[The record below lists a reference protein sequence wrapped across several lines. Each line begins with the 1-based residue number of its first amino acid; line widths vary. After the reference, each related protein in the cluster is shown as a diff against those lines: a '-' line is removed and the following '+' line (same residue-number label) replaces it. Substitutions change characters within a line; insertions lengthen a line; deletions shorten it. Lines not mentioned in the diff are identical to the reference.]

1 MKKIVSNLPAS
12 LRKAMMAAVV
22 LFSAGAFAQVT
33 EKCDDPVVVN
43 GHATVTF
50 KRYVVTLL
58 RGKFSVGDGLQVRFS
73 GGNLQYRAES
83 DTWRFAENQWDYLGN
98 TGGNATEQ
106 AKRAD
111 QANWIDLFGWGTSG
125 QETIN
130 EGVNPRYQ
138 PWETA
143 GSASEYKPGNR
154 TTINIAQGSGYEEAD
169 WAYHNK
175 IQNAGNAVHQWWCL
189 TNQQWTFLLNTRDNA
204 ANLKGE
210 GRVHSRNGLIL
221 LPDDW
226 DWADSEVASAV
237 ETASFTWTPG
247 NSAWA
252 NNIPDALWTILE
264 KHGAVFLPCAGLRVG
279 VTLSN
284 IGSVGYYWTS
294 TQPNQYYGYYLNISS
309 NSVAVTNENRNYGY
323 SVRPVQEY

>member
-1 MKKIVSNLPAS
+1 MFAVS
-12 LRKAMMAAVV
+12 
-22 LFSAGAFAQVT
+22 GTAQVV

-73 GGNLQYRAES
+73 QGNLQYRAES
-83 DTWRFAENQWDYLGN
+83 DTWRFAENQWDYLGS

-125 QETIN
+125 QEIIN
-130 EGVNPRYQ
+130 GGANPHFQ
-138 PWETA
+138 PWDVT
-143 GSASEYKPGNR
+143 GDRTQYKPGNSLN
-154 TTINIAQGSGYEEAD
+154 NIAQGSGYEEAD

-189 TNQQWTFLLNTRDNA
+189 SQQQWTFLLSTRDNA
-204 ANLKGE
+204 SSLKGE
-210 GRVHSRNGLIL
+210 GKVHGKNGLIL

-226 DWADSEVASAV
+226 SWADSEVATAVSAAGFSW
-237 ETASFTWTPG
+237 TAG

-252 NNIPDALWTILE
+252 NVIPDDLWTILE
-264 KHGAVFLPCAGLRVG
+264 KHGAVFLPCAGVRGG

-284 IGSVGYYWTS
+284 IGAVGYYWTS
-294 TQPNQYYGYYLNISS
+294 TRINIYNAYRLYISS
-309 NSVAVTNENRNYGY
+309 NNITVDPNDCNLGF

>member
-1 MKKIVSNLPAS
+1 MKKNILLLVSL
-12 LRKAMMAAVV
+12 LMLAV
-22 LFSAGAFAQVT
+22 SGTAQVV

-73 GGNLQYRAES
+73 QGNLQYRAES

-98 TGGNATEQ
+98 TGGNATER

-130 EGVNPRYQ
+130 GNNNPRYQ

-143 GSASEYKPGNR
+143 GTREEYKPGNSLYV
-154 TTINIAQGSGYEEAD
+154 NFAQGSGYEESD

-204 ANLKGE
+204 ASLKGE
-210 GRVHSRNGLIL
+210 GKVHGKNGLIL

-226 DWADSEVASAV
+226 SWADSEVATAV
-237 ETASFTWTPG
+237 EAAGFTWTAG

-252 NNIPDALWTILE
+252 NVISDDLWTILE
-264 KHGAVFLPCAGLRVG
+264 KHGAVFLPAAGARSG
-279 VTLSN
+279 VAMTN
-284 IGSVGYYWTS
+284 IGSYGYYWTS
-294 TQPNQYYGYYLNISS
+294 TQPSLSWGAANSLIITSNNVYLSTDS
-309 NSVAVTNENRNYGY
+309 RHQGY

>member
-1 MKKIVSNLPAS
+1 MKKNILLLVSL
-12 LRKAMMAAVV
+12 LMLAV
-22 LFSAGAFAQVT
+22 SGAAQVT

-73 GGNLQYRAES
+73 QGNLQYRAES

-125 QETIN
+125 QEVIN
-130 EGVNPRYQ
+130 EGANPRYQ

-143 GSASEYKPGNR
+143 GAREEYKPGNR
-154 TTINIAQGSGYEEAD
+154 NVNIAQGSGYEEAD

-189 TNQQWTFLLNTRDNA
+189 SQQQWTFLLSTRDNA
-204 ANLKGE
+204 TSLKGE
-210 GRVHSRNGLIL
+210 GKVHGKNGLIL

-226 DWADSEVASAV
+226 SWADSEVASAV
-237 ETASFTWTPG
+237 EAAGFTWTAG

-252 NNIPDALWTILE
+252 NNINDDLWTILE
-264 KHGAVFLPCAGLRVG
+264 KHGAVFLPAAGYRTG
-279 VTLSN
+279 VTMNN
-284 IGSVGYYWTS
+284 IGSIGYYWTS
-294 TQPNQYYGYYLNISS
+294 TQQYTGWGSASSLQIHSNNVYLSPQD
-309 NSVAVTNENRNYGY
+309 NRNYGY

>member
-1 MKKIVSNLPAS
+1 MLAVS
-12 LRKAMMAAVV
+12 
-22 LFSAGAFAQVT
+22 GTAQVV

-73 GGNLQYRAES
+73 QGNLQYRAES
-83 DTWRFAENQWDYLGN
+83 DTWRFAENQWDYLGI

-130 EGVNPRYQ
+130 EGNNPRYQ
-138 PWETA
+138 PWQAA
-143 GSASEYKPGNR
+143 GAREEYKPGNR
-154 TTINIAQGSGYEEAD
+154 SNVNFAQGSGYEESD

-189 TNQQWTFLLNTRDNA
+189 SHQQWTFLLNTRDNA
-204 ANLKGE
+204 ASLKGE
-210 GRVHSRNGLIL
+210 GKVHGKNGLIL

-226 DWADSEVASAV
+226 SWADSEVASAV
-237 ETASFTWTPG
+237 EAADGFTWTPG

-252 NNIPDALWTILE
+252 NVIPDDLWTILE
-264 KHGAVFLPCAGLRVG
+264 KHGAVFLPCPGYRTG
-279 VTLSN
+279 VTINNVGSN
-284 IGSVGYYWTS
+284 GYYWTS
-294 TQPNQYYGYYLNISS
+294 TQPAVHWGYYINISS
-309 NSVAVTNENRNYGY
+309 NSVSVAYADRNNGY

>member
-1 MKKIVSNLPAS
+1 MKKNILLLAS
-12 LRKAMMAAVV
+12 LLMLAV
-22 LFSAGAFAQVT
+22 SGTAQVT

-73 GGNLQYRAES
+73 QGNLQYRAES

-106 AKRAD
+106 AKRSD
-111 QANWIDLFGWGTSG
+111 QANWIDLFGWATSG

-130 EGVNPRYQ
+130 GGNNPRYQ
-138 PWETA
+138 PWQAA
-143 GSASEYKPGNR
+143 GSYPEYRPGNSSSV
-154 TTINIAQGSGYEEAD
+154 NIAQGSGYEEAD

-189 TNQQWTFLLNTRDNA
+189 SQQQWTFLFNTRDNA
-204 ANLKGE
+204 ASLKGE
-210 GRVHSRNGLIL
+210 GKVHGKNGLIL

-226 DWADSEVASAV
+226 SWADSEVASAV
-237 ETASFTWTPG
+237 STAGFTWTPG

-252 NNIPDALWTILE
+252 NNINDDLWTILE
-264 KHGAVFLPCAGLRVG
+264 KHGAVFLPAAGGRSG
-279 VTLSN
+279 VAVN
-284 IGSVGYYWTS
+284 DIGTYGYYWTS
-294 TQPNQYYGYYLNISS
+294 TKFDANAVYRVVISS
-309 NSVAVTNENRNYGY
+309 NNIYLNQAYRNMGY

>member
-1 MKKIVSNLPAS
+1 MKKNILLFVSL
-12 LRKAMMAAVV
+12 LMLAV
-22 LFSAGAFAQVT
+22 SGTAQVV

-73 GGNLQYRAES
+73 QGNLQYRAES

-125 QETIN
+125 QQTIN
-130 EGVNPRYQ
+130 GGNNPHYQ
-138 PWETA
+138 PWDVLP
-143 GSASEYKPGNR
+143 ASEHGYDYKPGN
-154 TTINIAQGSGYEEAD
+154 TYNNITQGSGYEEAD

-189 TNQQWTFLLNTRDNA
+189 SQQQWTFLLSTRDNA
-204 ANLKGE
+204 ASLKGE
-210 GRVHSRNGLIL
+210 GKVHGKNGLIL

-226 DWADSEVASAV
+226 SWADSEVASAV
-237 ETASFTWTPG
+237 ETAGFTWTAG
-247 NSAWA
+247 NSDWA
-252 NNIPDALWTILE
+252 NNIPNDLWTIME
-264 KHGAVFLPCAGLRVG
+264 KHGAVFLPAAGYRIG
-279 VTLSN
+279 VQMYN
-284 IGSVGYYWTS
+284 IGTSGMYWTATHYS
-294 TQPNQYYGYYLNISS
+294 NYAGYALYLSSS
-309 NSVAVTNENRNYGY
+309 NLYQSGYHANRGCA
-323 SVRPVQEY
+323 VRPVQEY

>member
-1 MKKIVSNLPAS
+1 MKKNILLLVSL
-12 LRKAMMAAVV
+12 LMLAV
-22 LFSAGAFAQVT
+22 SGTAQVVV

-73 GGNLQYRAES
+73 QGNLQYRAES

-98 TGGNATEQ
+98 TGGNATER

-125 QETIN
+125 QEVIN
-130 EGVNPRYQ
+130 GGANPRYQ

-143 GSASEYKPGNR
+143 GSYTEYLPGNR
-154 TTINIAQGSGYEEAD
+154 NNVNIAQGSGYEEAD

-189 TNQQWTFLLNTRDNA
+189 SQQQWTFLLSTRDNA
-204 ANLKGE
+204 ASLKGE
-210 GRVHSRNGLIL
+210 GKVHGINGLIL

-226 DWADSEVASAV
+226 SWADSEVASAV
-237 ETASFTWTPG
+237 EAAGFTWTAG

-252 NNIPDALWTILE
+252 NDINDDLWTILE
-264 KHGAVFLPCAGLRVG
+264 KHGAVFLPAAGYRSG
-279 VTLSN
+279 VTMSS

-294 TQPNQYYGYYLNISS
+294 TRTDVHTVHRVAIGSNSIAVSYQYYNANQGH
-309 NSVAVTNENRNYGY
+309 

>member
-1 MKKIVSNLPAS
+1 MKKNILLLVSL
-12 LRKAMMAAVV
+12 LMLAV
-22 LFSAGAFAQVT
+22 SGTAQVV

-73 GGNLQYRAES
+73 QGNLQYRAES
-83 DTWRFAENQWDYLGN
+83 DTWRFAENQWDYLGT
-98 TGGNATEQ
+98 TGGNATER

-111 QANWIDLFGWGTSG
+111 QANWIDLFGWATSG

-130 EGVNPRYQ
+130 EGNNPRYQ

-143 GSASEYKPGNR
+143 GAREEYKPGNR
-154 TTINIAQGSGYEEAD
+154 TNVNIAQGSGYEEAD

-189 TNQQWTFLLNTRDNA
+189 SHQQWTFLLNTRDNA
-204 ANLKGE
+204 TSLRGE
-210 GRVHSRNGLIL
+210 GKVHGKNGLIL

-226 DWADSEVASAV
+226 SWADSEVASAV
-237 ETASFTWTPG
+237 EAASFTWTPG

-252 NNIPDALWTILE
+252 NNIPNDLWTILE
-264 KHGAVFLPCAGLRVG
+264 KHGAVFLPCAGYRGG
-279 VTLSN
+279 VTVNN
-284 IGSVGYYWTS
+284 IGSIGYYWTS
-294 TQPNQYYGYYLNISS
+294 TQPTYYWAYYINISS
-309 NSVAVTNENRNYGY
+309 NSVSVTTFDRQHGF

>member
-1 MKKIVSNLPAS
+1 MKKNILLLVSL
-12 LRKAMMAAVV
+12 LMLAV
-22 LFSAGAFAQVT
+22 SGTAQVT

-73 GGNLQYRAES
+73 QGNLQYRAES

-125 QETIN
+125 QEVIN
-130 EGVNPRYQ
+130 EGANPHFQ
-138 PWETA
+138 PWDVSGVRED
-143 GSASEYKPGNR
+143 YKPGNR
-154 TTINIAQGSGYEEAD
+154 LSVNIAQGSGYEEAD

-189 TNQQWTFLLNTRDNA
+189 SQQQWTFLLNTRDNA
-204 ANLKGE
+204 ASLKGE
-210 GRVHSRNGLIL
+210 GTVHGKNGLIL

-226 DWADSEVASAV
+226 SWADSEVATAV
-237 ETASFTWTPG
+237 ETAGFTWTAG

-252 NNIPDALWTILE
+252 NVIPDDLWTILE
-264 KHGAVFLPCAGLRVG
+264 KHGAVFLPAAGYRSG
-279 VTLSN
+279 VAMYN
-284 IGSVGYYWTS
+284 IGSYGYYWTS
-294 TQPNQYYGYYLNISS
+294 TRQDTGWGSAASLRIQS
-309 NSVAVTNENRNYGY
+309 NNVYHSNDNRNSGY

>member
-1 MKKIVSNLPAS
+1 MKKNILLLVSL
-12 LRKAMMAAVV
+12 LMLAM
-22 LFSAGAFAQVT
+22 SGTAQVV

-73 GGNLQYRAES
+73 QGNLQYRAES

-98 TGGNATEQ
+98 GGGNSTEQ

-130 EGVNPRYQ
+130 EGNNPRYQ
-138 PWETA
+138 PWTTA
-143 GSASEYKPGNR
+143 GPREEYKPGNR
-154 TTINIAQGSGYEEAD
+154 TGVNFAQGSGYEEAD

-189 TNQQWTFLLNTRDNA
+189 SHQQWTFLLNTRDNA
-204 ANLKGE
+204 TSLRGE
-210 GRVHSRNGLIL
+210 GKVHDKNGLIL

-226 DWADSEVASAV
+226 SWADSEVASAV
-237 ETASFTWTPG
+237 EAASFTWTPG

-252 NNIPDALWTILE
+252 NNIPNDLWTILE
-264 KHGAVFLPCAGLRVG
+264 KHGAVFLPAAGQRYG
-279 VTLSN
+279 VTMNN
-284 IGSVGYYWTS
+284 IGSIGYYWTS
-294 TQPNQYYGYYLNISS
+294 TQPQYWCAYYMNISS
-309 NSVAVTNENRNYGY
+309 NSVSVTTAERHCGL

>member
-1 MKKIVSNLPAS
+1 MKKNILLLVSL
-12 LRKAMMAAVV
+12 LMLAV
-22 LFSAGAFAQVT
+22 SGTAQVV

-73 GGNLQYRAES
+73 QGNLQYRAES

-106 AKRAD
+106 AKRSD
-111 QANWIDLFGWGTSG
+111 QANWIDLYGWGTSG
-125 QETIN
+125 QEIIN
-130 EGVNPRYQ
+130 GGANPHFQ
-138 PWETA
+138 PWDVL
-143 GSASEYKPGNR
+143 GIRQEYKPGN
-154 TTINIAQGSGYEEAD
+154 TLNNIAQGSGYEEAD

-189 TNQQWTFLLNTRDNA
+189 SQQQWTFLLNTRDNA
-204 ANLKGE
+204 ASLKGE
-210 GRVHSRNGLIL
+210 GKVHGKTGLIL

-226 DWADSEVASAV
+226 SWADSEVASAV
-237 ETASFTWTPG
+237 SAAGFTWTAG

-252 NNIPDALWTILE
+252 NDINDDLWTILE
-264 KHGAVFLPCAGLRVG
+264 KHGAVFLPTAGYRNG
-279 VTLSN
+279 VTMNS

-294 TQPNQYYGYYLNISS
+294 TRVSIYSAYRVVISS
-309 NSVAVTNENRNYGY
+309 NNITVDAYDTNLGF

>member
-1 MKKIVSNLPAS
+1 MKKNILLFVSLLMLAVSGTAQIV
-12 LRKAMMAAVV
+12 
-22 LFSAGAFAQVT
+22 

-73 GGNLQYRAES
+73 QGNLQYRAES
-83 DTWRFAENQWDYLGN
+83 DTWRFAENQWDYLGT
-98 TGGNATEQ
+98 TGGNLTEQ

-125 QETIN
+125 QQTIN
-130 EGVNPRYQ
+130 GGANPHYQ
-138 PWETA
+138 PWDTE
-143 GSASEYKPGNR
+143 GASETYKPGNK
-154 TTINIAQGSGYEEAD
+154 TNVNIAQGSGYEEAD

-189 TNQQWTFLLNTRDNA
+189 SYQQWTFLLNTRDNA

-210 GRVHSRNGLIL
+210 GKVHGVNGLIL

-226 DWADSEVASAV
+226 SWADSEVASAV
-237 ETASFTWTPG
+237 EAAGFSWTAGS
-247 NSAWA
+247 SAWA
-252 NNIPDALWTILE
+252 NNIPNDLWTIME
-264 KHGAVFLPCAGLRVG
+264 KHGAVFLPAAGYRNRIAYYNG
-279 VTLSN
+279 
-284 IGSVGYYWTS
+284 GSTGHYHTS
-294 TQPNQYYGYYLNISS
+294 TMQSATLVYVLIFGS
-309 NSVAVTNENRNYGY
+309 NSISLPYYYYERCLGY
-323 SVRPVQEY
+323 AVRPVQEY

>member
-1 MKKIVSNLPAS
+1 MKKNILLLAS
-12 LRKAMMAAVV
+12 LLMLAV
-22 LFSAGAFAQVT
+22 SGTAQVV

-73 GGNLQYRAES
+73 QGNLQYRAES

-106 AKRAD
+106 GKRAD

-125 QETIN
+125 QEVIN
-130 EGVNPRYQ
+130 EGTNPRYQ
-138 PWETA
+138 PWQAA
-143 GSASEYKPGNR
+143 GSPSEYKPGNR
-154 TTINIAQGSGYEEAD
+154 TNVNIAQGSGYEEAD

-204 ANLKGE
+204 ASLKGE
-210 GRVHSRNGLIL
+210 GKVHGKNGLIL

-226 DWADSEVASAV
+226 SWADSEVASAV
-237 ETASFTWTPG
+237 EAAGFTWTAG

-252 NNIPDALWTILE
+252 NVIPDDLWTILE
-264 KHGAVFLPCAGLRVG
+264 KHGAVFLPNPGYRYG
-279 VTLSN
+279 VTITN
-284 IGSVGYYWTS
+284 IGSNGYYWTS
-294 TQPNQYYGYYLNISS
+294 TYLNGTTAYIMSVAS
-309 NSVAVTNENRNYGY
+309 NSVGVTYSWDNRYLGY
-323 SVRPVQEY
+323 AVRPVQEY